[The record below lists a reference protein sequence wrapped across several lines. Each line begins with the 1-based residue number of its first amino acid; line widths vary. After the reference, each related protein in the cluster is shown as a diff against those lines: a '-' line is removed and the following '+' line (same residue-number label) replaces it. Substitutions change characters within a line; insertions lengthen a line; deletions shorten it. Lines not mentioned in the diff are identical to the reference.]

1 MKQISYIAYALITLG
16 CLALTAVC
24 VWHLIDGRAYRN
36 DALGSAFARHVD
48 AHLAY
53 GPWRS

>member
-1 MKQISYIAYALITLG
+1 MKQISYIAYALITIG